1 MKNIQLNYV
10 LGIMCFLFTVSTIHA
25 QKKENTKKDKK
36 EKSSNV
42 EVFKAPPPPDDP
54 DEPTYPWNL
63 DLDGDGYGDPNVQIE
78 YPTKPTGYVANRSDC
93 NDNNPN
99 IHPGALEICD
109 GIDNDCDGLID
120 EEPKPATPSTPTI
133 TKNCGN
139 TVLTRGTPPSGV
151 TWYWQSSSSG
161 TSTSNSSTSI
171 TRTSGTIYYLR
182 GKNNTTGCWGA
193 ARSVSYTI
201 NTIPSTPSTPTITKN
216 CGNTVLTKGSSPSGI
231 TWYWQSSS
239 SGTSTSNS
247 NTSITRTSGTVYYLR
262 ARNNTSG
269 CWSSTRSVS
278 YSINTVPSTPSTPT
292 ITKNCGNTV
301 LTKGSSPSG
310 ITWYWQS
317 SSSGTSTGNSNTSIT
332 RTSGTVYYLRA
343 RNNTTGC
350 WSSSRSVSYSINTVP
365 STPNAPTITKNCGN
379 TVLTKGSSPSGI
391 TWYWQS
397 SSSGTNTSNSSTSI
411 TRTSGTVYYL
421 RARNNTSGCWSS
433 VRSVSYSINTVP
445 STPSTPTITKNCGNT
460 VLTKGS
466 SPSGITWYWQS
477 SSSGTS
483 TSNSSTSITR
493 TSGTVYY
500 LRARNNTSGC
510 WSGVRSITYSIDSP
524 PIWYADTDGDSY
536 GDANTTTSACQAPN
550 GYVSNNDDYDDST
563 NLITNIAP
571 KNYYRDVDNDG
582 YGNLSVKVYQSS
594 SPTGYVTNSL
604 DCNDSNA
611 ALHPNTKWY
620 ADTDGDGFGDPNSVK
635 TQCSQPSGYVLG
647 KEDNCPTING
657 TYFGCDETQ
666 MNYSE
671 PNLSDENYVFTRE
684 YQEAKTTP
692 SMIAKNSDVIENITY
707 FDGLGRAKQQIA
719 IRGGVKQSSSAA
731 LNLLASD
738 WLEGMGSTSFYN
750 QNGSTTENQRVLGAS
765 PRGTKEVLWL
775 CGNDVT
781 SNADGGWNTDYINID
796 NTKSYRYTVWVKR
809 TGSQN
814 GRTYHGTQNV
824 NNLSGTANN
833 NPYFWNGD
841 LPQLDTWYLLVGI
854 IHPAGYT
861 GPDKGISGVYDING
875 TRVIDGTEFVWDSS
889 TTTSRFRSYLYY
901 STDVTTNQY
910 FWNPVLETV
919 DGTELSID
927 AIVGVTSTKA
937 NDIVTHIEYDE
948 FGRQT
953 KEYLPYAVESANGA
967 IITGDVA
974 SATKS
979 FYKVKHSDDFAG
991 VSLPDVN
998 AYSEKEFDGSPLNRV
1013 LKQAAPGEA
1022 WKLGNGHEIEFDYST
1037 NITTEVKN
1045 YYVTTSFANN
1055 TYTPTL
1061 GLSTV
1066 NNGYYEARELF
1077 KTVTKDENHDGSS
1090 SKLHTTEEFKN
1101 KQGQVILKRTYVLVS
1116 GIETAHDTYYVYD
1129 DFGNL
1134 TYVLPPKSEA
1144 QTDKPT
1150 TIELNELCYQYVYDY
1165 RNRLVEKKIP
1175 GKGWEYIIYDKLD
1188 RPVLTQDA
1196 MMRRANSNSSM
1207 DKWLFT
1213 KYDALGRVVYTGYI
1227 DNNSIR
1233 TVLQNAANSTN
1244 YTQFEKV
1251 TSKQTYG
1258 GADIYYTKTA
1268 IPNGVTGVYTIN
1280 YYDTYIDVP
1289 SSFSPPTTVYGQTVT
1304 TNTKGLATVSKVKVL
1319 DTNNWITTVTYYD
1332 KKARP
1337 IYVYSKNDELQTTD
1351 IIENKLDFSGKVLET
1366 KTTHKK
1372 SGKADIVTIDS
1383 FEYDHVGRMT
1393 KQEQTIGSNTETIVS
1408 NVYDNLGQLKTKK
1421 VGGTLQEVDYAYNV
1435 RGWLKNINQ
1444 DGKNDNDLFNFSIN
1458 YNKPQNGAT
1467 PLFNGNIS
1475 ETSWNTLSTNTTGN
1489 PISNRYVY
1497 SYDALNRITA
1507 ATSDASGNYNLSGI
1521 TYDKNGNIET
1531 LNRNGWQNSATF
1543 TDMDNLVYSYD
1554 SGNKLT
1560 KVLDNGND
1568 TYGFKDGADT
1578 SIEYTYDANGNMIKD
1593 DNKGITSITYNHLN
1607 LPVSVTLAGGT
1618 INYTYDA
1625 SGNKLRKIANS
1636 TTTEYAGNYK
1646 YVNGALE
1653 FFNHAEGYVQK
1664 HGSSFSYVYQY
1675 KDHLDNIKLSY
1686 TDSNGDGIITP
1697 STEII
1702 QEKNYY
1708 PFGLR
1713 QIGYNG
1719 ATSSIGN
1726 DLAQKWGYN
1735 GKEYQDDLVGGKNLN
1750 WHDFG
1755 ARNYDAALGRW
1766 MNLDPLAEKMRRWSP
1781 YNVSF
1786 NNPLRF
1792 IDPDGM
1798 KPEDIILLFY
1808 TKGNKK
1814 GDAAFKA
1821 AAETRKKDIE
1831 SSKNF
1836 DSSKDIVLTIAVSD
1850 ISEVKS
1856 KTSEAVEE
1864 YSDKYG
1870 ETSEVGIWSHAGWDG
1885 PIGTKD
1891 TSENALGNA
1900 QMTLEGWGDIDFNW
1914 KSDGASCSFYGCNTG
1929 NEDAGNSFAD
1939 NISSLDNFDNVE
1951 VSGQQSSSYPS
1962 FSPYERRT
1970 SVARSGQ
1977 IPSFG
1982 FAFGKTYMVGGSY
1995 GQGKRALG
2003 LTGGNYPK
2011 AKPFNTYKNSK
2022 FITKGYSP
2030 NQ

>member
-1 MKNIQLNYV
+1 MKKNV
-10 LGIMCFLFTVSTIHA
+10 LLVIVSLFFTEILFSQIM
-25 QKKENTKKDKK
+25 
-36 EKSSNV
+36 
-42 EVFKAPPPPDDP
+42 PDP
-54 DEPTYPWNL
+54 DFPGEEITWYR
-63 DLDGDGYGDPNVQIE
+63 DLDGDGYGNPRSSVQSSTQPN
-78 YPTKPTGYVANRSDC
+78 GYVFNGADCDDSNPNIGTEKAWYRDADGDGYGNSSQLILSCKQPSGYVSNGNDCNDSNANIGSGKTWYRDADGDGYGSSNQTITSCTQPSGYVNNSQDCNDSNASLPKYWYLDSDEDGYGAGIGILDCSQPALTNPDGPVTYSNINGDC

-99 IHPGALEICD
+99 IKPGALEICD
-109 GIDNDCDGLID
+109 GIDNDCDGQID
-120 EEPKPATPSTPTI
+120 EAPKPA
-133 TKNCGN
+133 
-139 TVLTRGTPPSGV
+139 
-151 TWYWQSSSSG
+151 
-161 TSTSNSSTSI
+161 
-171 TRTSGTIYYLR
+171 
-182 GKNNTTGCWGA
+182 
-193 ARSVSYTI
+193 
-201 NTIPSTPSTPTITKN
+201 TPSTPTITKN

-239 SGTSTSNS
+239 SGTSMLNSSTSVTRTSGTVYYLRARNNTTGCWSNARSVSYSINTVPSTPSTPTVTKNCGNTVLTRGTPPSGITWYWQSSSSGTSTGNS

-343 RNNTTGC
+343 RNNT
-350 WSSSRSVSYSINTVP
+350 
-365 STPNAPTITKNCGN
+365 
-379 TVLTKGSSPSGI
+379 
-391 TWYWQS
+391 
-397 SSSGTNTSNSSTSI
+397 
-411 TRTSGTVYYL
+411 
-421 RARNNTSGCWSS
+421 SGCWSS
-433 VRSVSYSINTVP
+433 VRN
-445 STPSTPTITKNCGNT
+445 
-460 VLTKGS
+460 
-466 SPSGITWYWQS
+466 
-477 SSSGTS
+477 
-483 TSNSSTSITR
+483 
-493 TSGTVYY
+493 
-500 LRARNNTSGC
+500 
-510 WSGVRSITYSIDSP
+510 ITYSIDSP

-594 SPTGYVTNSL
+594 APTGYVTNSL

-861 GPDKGISGVYDING
+861 GSDKGISGVYDING

-998 AYSEKEFDGSPLNRV
+998 AYSEKQFDGSPLNRV
-1013 LKQAAPGEA
+1013 LKQAAPGKD
-1022 WKLGNGHEIEFDYST
+1022 WKLGNGHEIEFDYSS
-1037 NITTEVKN
+1037 NIATEVKN
-1045 YYVTTSFANN
+1045 YYVTTALADN

-1061 GLSTV
+1061 ELSTV
-1066 NNGYYEARELF
+1066 NNGNFIAGELY
-1077 KTVTKDENHDGSS
+1077 KTVTKDENHNGSS

-1101 KQGQVILKRTYVLVS
+1101 KQGQVLLKRTYALVS
-1116 GIETAHDTYYVYD
+1116 GVETAHDTYYVYD

-1134 TYVLPPKSEA
+1134 TYVLPPMINASTNTLAVINSKL
-1144 QTDKPT
+1144 DD
-1150 TIELNELCYQYVYDY
+1150 LGYQYKYDH

-1196 MMRRANSNSSM
+1196 KLKAQN
-1207 DKWLFT
+1207 KWLFT
-1213 KYDALGRVVYTGYI
+1213 KYDALGRVIYTGIYTHGSVI
-1227 DNNSIR
+1227 TREAMQTYFDSQNNSKEKYYEEKL
-1233 TVLQNAANSTN
+1233 TSTG
-1244 YTQFEKV
+1244 TL
-1251 TSKQTYG
+1251 G
-1258 GADIYYTKTA
+1258 IYYSSDDY
-1268 IPNGVTGVYTIN
+1268 PNTNLEVLTVN
-1280 YYDTYIDVP
+1280 YYDSYVFDRAGANTSVSNI
-1289 SSFSPPTTVYGQTVT
+1289 YGVNSTG
-1304 TNTKGLATVSKVKVL
+1304 NLKSLATGSKVKVL
-1319 DTNNWITTVTYYD
+1319 GTNNWITTVTYYD

-1337 IYVYSKNDELQTTD
+1337 IYVYSKNDELETTD
-1351 IIENKLDFSGKVLET
+1351 IIESKLDFSGKVLET

-1543 TDMDNLVYSYD
+1543 TDMDNLVYSYG

-1625 SGNKLRKIANS
+1625 AGNKLRKVANS
-1636 TTTEYAGNYK
+1636 NTTDYAGNYT
-1646 YVNGALE
+1646 YVNGTLE

-1664 HGSSFSYVYQY
+1664 DGSSYSYVYQY
-1675 KDHLDNIKLSY
+1675 KDHLGNIRLSY
-1686 TDSNGDGIITP
+1686 TDANNDGIITASSDP
-1697 STEII
+1697 STNEII
-1702 QEKNYY
+1702 EESNYY
-1708 PFGLR
+1708 PFGLKHK
-1713 QIGYNG
+1713 GYNG
-1719 ATSSIGN
+1719 NVSSIGN
-1726 DLAQKWGYN
+1726 SVAQKFGYN
-1735 GKEYQDDLVGGKNLN
+1735 GKELN
-1750 WHDFG
+1750 EELGIQWHDFG
-1755 ARNYDAALGRW
+1755 ARNYDATLGRW
-1766 MNLDPLAEKMRRWSP
+1766 MNLDPLAEDYSTTSP
-1781 YNVSF
+1781 YVYTL
-1786 NNPLRF
+1786 NNPMFF
-1792 IDPDGM
+1792 IDPDGR
-1798 KPEDIILLFY
+1798 KVINGDEERKKKAKARTEKYSRIVNGAEKSYGTKRKDFKSKAQYKRYKAAKKGLKKAQKDLNKY
-1808 TKGNKK
+1808 TKLAESTQKKIDKFKKESPNMFAKMDNAKNQYGETVDVYMGTKSMSGHNGKNEFIFETNKDGEVRVK
-1814 GDAAFKA
+1814 TPEFGLNTLNIFINSSMGPSVHDPSHIPTTL
-1821 AAETRKKDIE
+1821 ETTKHEMGHASYEIEQTKSYHNYIQNLNKSKKNFDGGHRSDDLSGKRATEWQGKKDI
-1831 SSKNF
+1831 K
-1836 DSSKDIVLTIAVSD
+1836 
-1850 ISEVKS
+1850 
-1856 KTSEAVEE
+1856 
-1864 YSDKYG
+1864 
-1870 ETSEVGIWSHAGWDG
+1870 
-1885 PIGTKD
+1885 
-1891 TSENALGNA
+1891 
-1900 QMTLEGWGDIDFNW
+1900 
-1914 KSDGASCSFYGCNTG
+1914 
-1929 NEDAGNSFAD
+1929 
-1939 NISSLDNFDNVE
+1939 
-1951 VSGQQSSSYPS
+1951 
-1962 FSPYERRT
+1962 
-1970 SVARSGQ
+1970 
-1977 IPSFG
+1977 
-1982 FAFGKTYMVGGSY
+1982 
-1995 GQGKRALG
+1995 
-2003 LTGGNYPK
+2003 
-2011 AKPFNTYKNSK
+2011 
-2022 FITKGYSP
+2022 
-2030 NQ
+2030 